1 MDVPIAETD
10 CSSPLNIEYK
20 AAHQAFSDRWKKT
33 DESMCRHSMSFHLLH
48 SLRNEFFASYV
59 YLLEKVPLGRK
70 RGPRPAVCRVMGPHS
85 PIGCW

>member
-10 CSSPLNIEYK
+10 CSSPLNFEYK

-70 RGPRPAVCRVMGPHS
+70 RRLPRPAVCVMEWEHDHR
-85 PIGCW
+85 